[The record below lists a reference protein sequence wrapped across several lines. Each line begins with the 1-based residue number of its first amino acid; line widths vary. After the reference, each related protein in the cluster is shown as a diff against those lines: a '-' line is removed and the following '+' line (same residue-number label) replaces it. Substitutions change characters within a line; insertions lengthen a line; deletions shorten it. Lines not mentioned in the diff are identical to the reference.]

1 MAGIGGARASGLRNE
16 VEQWSGKGPA
26 EPRKAGKNALLCI
39 FPHEFSMKTRRIAVQ
54 TDDAASMPLLVLV
67 IGENAKDAGRFRRT
81 GHSGK

>member
-1 MAGIGGARASGLRNE
+1 
-16 VEQWSGKGPA
+16 
-26 EPRKAGKNALLCI
+26 
-39 FPHEFSMKTRRIAVQ
+39 MKTRRIAVQ